1 MSKGRHS
8 ANNSS
13 NNSSHKFNILPI
25 LIFLIIVIILLL
37 LYYFRD
43 SIYTLFNCQNSK
55 NISSKVENTIFSN
68 ETLNEVNVENLEVV
82 EKTTNT
88 VENLEY
94 LEIKDFQI
102 DTSNPNQTKVS
113 VFLDNTSAEDISDLY
128 LTVTLLDEN
137 HSDIVSFDTYVSK
150 VLSHSTK
157 KININS
163 KENLTNAKHIKITK
177 N

>member
-1 MSKGRHS
+1 M
-8 ANNSS
+8 
-13 NNSSHKFNILPI
+13 LP
-25 LIFLIIVIILLL
+25 
-37 LYYFRD
+37 LYHFRD
-43 SIYTLFNCQNSK
+43 SIYTFFNSQNSK

-68 ETLNEVNVENLEVV
+68 ETLNEVNIENLEVV

-94 LEIKDFQI
+94 LEIKNFQI
-102 DTSNPNQTKVS
+102 DTSNQNQTKVS
-113 VFLDNTSAEDISDLY
+113 VFLDNTSEEDISDLH
-128 LTVTLLDEN
+128 LTVILLDEN
-137 HSDIVSFDTYVSK
+137 QSDIVSFDTYVSK
-150 VLSHSTK
+150 VLSNSTK

>member
-68 ETLNEVNVENLEVV
+68 ETLNEVNV
-82 EKTTNT
+82 
-88 VENLEY
+88 
-94 LEIKDFQI
+94 
-102 DTSNPNQTKVS
+102 
-113 VFLDNTSAEDISDLY
+113 
-128 LTVTLLDEN
+128 
-137 HSDIVSFDTYVSK
+137 
-150 VLSHSTK
+150 
-157 KININS
+157 
-163 KENLTNAKHIKITK
+163 
-177 N
+177 

>member
-8 ANNSS
+8 ANNAS
-13 NNSSHKFNILPI
+13 NNSRHKFNILPV
-25 LIFLIIVIILLL
+25 LIILLL
-37 LYYFRD
+37 LYHFRD
-43 SIYTLFNCQNSK
+43 SIYTFFNSQNSK

-68 ETLNEVNVENLEVV
+68 EALNEVNIENLEVV

-94 LEIKDFQI
+94 LEIKNFQI

-113 VFLDNTSAEDISDLY
+113 VFLDNTSEEDISDLH
-128 LTVTLLDEN
+128 LTVTLLDKN

-150 VLSHSTK
+150 VLSNSTK

-163 KENLTNAKHIKITK
+163 KENLTNVKHIKITK
-177 N
+177 I

>member
-1 MSKGRHS
+1 MLS
-8 ANNSS
+8 
-13 NNSSHKFNILPI
+13 
-25 LIFLIIVIILLL
+25 
-37 LYYFRD
+37 LYHFRD
-43 SIYTLFNCQNSK
+43 SIYTFFNSQNSK

-68 ETLNEVNVENLEVV
+68 ETLNEVNIENLEVV

-94 LEIKDFQI
+94 LEIKNFQI
-102 DTSNPNQTKVS
+102 DTSNQNQTKVS
-113 VFLDNTSAEDISDLY
+113 VFLDNTSEEDISDLH
-128 LTVTLLDEN
+128 LTVILLDEN
-137 HSDIVSFDTYVSK
+137 QSDIVSFDTYVSK
-150 VLSHSTK
+150 VLSNSTK

>member
-13 NNSSHKFNILPI
+13 NNSSHKFNILPVF
-25 LIFLIIVIILLL
+25 IFWIIVIILLL
-37 LYYFRD
+37 LYHFRD
-43 SIYTLFNCQNSK
+43 TFFNSQNSK
-55 NISSKVENTIFSN
+55 NTSSKVENTIFSN
-68 ETLNEVNVENLEVV
+68 ETLNEVNIENLEVV
-82 EKTTNT
+82 EETTNT

-94 LEIKDFQI
+94 LEIKNFQI

-113 VFLDNTSAEDISDLY
+113 VFLDNTSEEDISDLH

-137 HSDIVSFDTYVSK
+137 QSDIISFDTYVSK
-150 VLSHSTK
+150 VLSNSIK